1 MSDCVLEPGMRGI
14 AGDGMTVRKMIL
26 LTLAGPSPTIV
37 VSASEVGAP
46 VAVGVL
52 WA

>member
-26 LTLAGPSPTIV
+26 LTLAGPSPMRPFDCLI
-37 VSASEVGAP
+37 EVCSQIKGF
-46 VAVGVL
+46 
-52 WA
+52 